1 MIRKLLILAIFA
13 AAFYQYYYGFGAH
26 LMPDIDL
33 GQVAGDLKR
42 KAVEKR
48 DPTLLKL
55 ECPVGSYVAV
65 DENLQSAHCQP
76 RSQL

>member
-1 MIRKLLILAIFA
+1 MMRKLLILAIFA

-26 LMPDIDL
+26 MMPDIDL
-33 GQVAGDLKR
+33 GEVAGDLKR

-55 ECPVGSYVAV
+55 ECPAGTYVAV
-65 DENLQSAHCQP
+65 DETLQSANCQP
-76 RSQL
+76 RTRL